1 MIQSILRI
9 NKWVIG
15 VSLLLLVQ
23 SVFELTALRAS
34 ENTVAIGKGLA
45 VATVTKPPTVIN
57 LPDWPTIEIDT
68 SSLDPNSSENQI
80 IPLLFSFGG
89 MPDSLFTLS
98 IPASQASTESIVELI
113 NTSASVGFFDDTG
126 LQSFQLQLQLSGA
139 SLTPV
144 VDNQD
149 AVEITVEHN

>member
-1 MIQSILRI
+1 MLKKIIWI

-15 VSLLLLVQ
+15 VSLLFLGQ
-23 SVFELTALRAS
+23 SAFELTALRAS
-34 ENTVAIGKGLA
+34 EHNAAIGNGIA
-45 VATVTKPPTVIN
+45 VATVTNPPTVIN
-57 LPDWPTIEIDT
+57 LPDWPAIEIDT
-68 SSLDPNSSENQI
+68 SSLDPNSPEDQS

-98 IPASQASTESIVELI
+98 IPASKASTESIIELI
-113 NTSASVGFFDDTG
+113 NTSASVGFFDDSG
-126 LQSFQLQLQLSGA
+126 LQSFQLQLQLNGA

-144 VDNQD
+144 ENQD

>member
-1 MIQSILRI
+1 MLHKIIWI

-15 VSLLLLVQ
+15 LSLLFLGQ

-34 ENTVAIGKGLA
+34 ESTVAITKGMA
-45 VATVTKPPTVIN
+45 VATVTNPPTVIN
-57 LPDWPTIEIDT
+57 IPDWPTIEIDT
-68 SSLDPNSSENQI
+68 SSLDPNSSEDQI

-98 IPASQASTESIVELI
+98 IPASGASTESIIELI
-113 NTSASVGFFDDTG
+113 NTSTNVGFFDDSG
-126 LQSFQLQLQLSGA
+126 LQSFQLQLQLHGA

-144 VDNQD
+144 ENQD